1 MVESEKYTEEWAAE
15 KAGGE
20 KYVNIACDG
29 GVIACPFEWLKFK
42 FVAEEKEEGDKAVEE
57 GAAPAF
63 AGYVYDSITVED
75 AELEN
80 FPHDIQGCEEHP
92 IAVARRAMEYF
103 EKVAELGEDCRC
115 PPPLKKSD
123 KSNDHLKEKLAEEK
137 SESDKDQ
144 SHWYTY
150 INSMDDTMLLKVLS
164 FANKLGSQPLMRL
177 ASMKVTDRIYN
188 CTMQEARDFLGFKV
202 TWTPEQ
208 EKDALAKVP
217 GGFEWPHGKKF

>member
-1 MVESEKYTEEWAAE
+1 MGLRA
-15 KAGGE
+15 AGGE
-20 KYVNIACDG
+20 KYVNIACKG
-29 GVIACPFEWLKFK
+29 GSVAFPFEWLKFK
-42 FVAEEKEEGDKAVEE
+42 FVAEEKEEGEKEVEE
-57 GAAPAF
+57 TNAPAF

-80 FPHDIQGCEEHP
+80 F
-92 IAVARRAMEYF
+92 
-103 EKVAELGEDCRC
+103 EKVNELGEDCKC

-137 SESDKDQ
+137 SESGKDQ
-144 SHWYTY
+144 DHWYTY
-150 INSMDDTMLLKVLS
+150 IAAMDDTRLLKVLS
-164 FANKLGSQPLMRL
+164 FANKLGSQHLMRL

-188 CTMQEARDFLGFKV
+188 CGMQEARDFLGFKV

-208 EKDALAKVP
+208 EKEALAKVP